1 MTPKM
6 REVIQQ
12 AGYRFC
18 TNCWGEGTDSR
29 EKSITAQGRL
39 SSETPLGC
47 TLPQP
52 CTVCHGDGIVKEDL
66 GGVPIT

>member
-1 MTPKM
+1 MTAKM

-18 TNCWGEGTDSR
+18 THCWESGTEPRKPYEYPSPF
-29 EKSITAQGRL
+29 GR
-39 SSETPLGC
+39 G
-47 TLPQP
+47 LPKP
-52 CTVCHGDGIVKEDL
+52 CTVCHGDGIVKEAV